1 MTLGCT
7 RAVGLQGIVGFVV
20 DVEVDVSSGLPAFT
34 IGGSPDRSCTQ
45 APGRVK
51 AAASN
56 SGHAIPNRRVT
67 VNLSPASLPKLGS
80 GFDLAISVAA
90 LVACGEIAP
99 EVASHVVHIGE
110 LALDGAVRPVVGVL
124 PLVLAAARAGVRHVV
139 VPIANAP
146 EARLIRDVQIHPV
159 AHLSELVARYH
170 ELRQHRVPTPVAEP
184 PIVHHDPPQTP
195 DLVDVIGQ
203 TEARHALEVA
213 AAGGHH
219 LYLVGP
225 PGTGK
230 TMLAERLPG
239 LLPELDDQQAM
250 EVSAVASVLGRLG
263 ASSSLQR
270 RPPFV
275 APHHGASLAALLGG
289 GSTRVLPG
297 AITQAHHGVLFM
309 DEGPEFGGS
318 VIQGLRQ
325 PLESGQVVVARASGA
340 FTFPCRFQLVI
351 AANPCPC
358 GLGFGKGTKCRC
370 SALQQRHYQGR
381 LKGPVLDRIDI
392 QVFVPAPSRA
402 TLVLSPGETSAEVA
416 ARVAV
421 ARARQLERWGRTEWR
436 LNAHVPGPLLRA
448 GRYRL
453 SRDVTRA
460 LDRALDRGQLTLR
473 GYDRC
478 LKLAW
483 TLSDLSG
490 VDRPTG
496 DEIGAALCL
505 RQPDALAA

>member
-1 MTLGCT
+1 
-7 RAVGLQGIVGFVV
+7 
-20 DVEVDVSSGLPAFT
+20 
-34 IGGSPDRSCTQ
+34 
-45 APGRVK
+45 
-51 AAASN
+51 
-56 SGHAIPNRRVT
+56 
-67 VNLSPASLPKLGS
+67 
-80 GFDLAISVAA
+80 
-90 LVACGEIAP
+90 
-99 EVASHVVHIGE
+99 
-110 LALDGAVRPVVGVL
+110 
-124 PLVLAAARAGVRHVV
+124 
-139 VPIANAP
+139 
-146 EARLIRDVQIHPV
+146 
-159 AHLSELVARYH
+159 
-170 ELRQHRVPTPVAEP
+170 
-184 PIVHHDPPQTP
+184 TP

-203 TEARHALEVA
+203 TDARHALEVA

-263 ASSSLQR
+263 PSSSLQR

-370 SALQQRHYQGR
+370 SALQQRHYQNR

-402 TLVLSPGETSAEVA
+402 TLVLSPGETSAAVA

-421 ARARQLERWGRTEWR
+421 ARTRQLERWGRTEWR
-436 LNAHVPGPLLRA
+436 LNAHVPGPLFRA

-453 SRDVTRA
+453 PRDVTRA

-490 VDRPTG
+490 VDRPTA
-496 DEIGAALCL
+496 DEIGSALCL